1 MAKMMDRVQRQVMK
15 EKLANFDLL
24 KDLPLA
30 AKEELMS
37 VVEQV
42 HYPKGSVLFYEGESS
57 FDLFLILD
65 GEVTVYKKSPSAE
78 EQEQGAQ
85 PHAGGTQV
93 GRTVPLDGV
102 QRHAVGMQ
110 VACRW
115 GAPCPPKKVQRH
127 AVGHAGNVRGPPP
140 MNETLIRYRS
150 ERLIKNGKENVAFI
164 AQGGNGG
171 EIKLFPPPVHNGGK
185 IAQRVTADD
194 LSANASQEATNCE
207 QSQNVAAVTVEVD
220 PVKFDDRLIEFHG
233 QP

>member
-127 AVGHAGNVRGPPP
+127 AVGHAGGARQPQQKNQPNLVDFSIADEFLGPCCG
-140 MNETLIRYRS
+140 MKASQLQE
-150 ERLIKNGKENVAFI
+150 
-164 AQGGNGG
+164 Q
-171 EIKLFPPPVHNGGK
+171 VHN
-185 IAQRVTADD
+185 RVQKTLQDPPITYD
-194 LSANASQEATNCE
+194 RKLS
-207 QSQNVAAVTVEVD
+207 V
-220 PVKFDDRLIEFHG
+220 
-233 QP
+233 